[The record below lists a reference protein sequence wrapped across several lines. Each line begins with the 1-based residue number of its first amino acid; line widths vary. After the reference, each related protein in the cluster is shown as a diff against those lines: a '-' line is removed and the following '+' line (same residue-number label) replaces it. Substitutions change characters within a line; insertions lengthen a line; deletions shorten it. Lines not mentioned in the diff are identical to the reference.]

1 LFGISLLAAVL
12 ILIGGIILLGNIE
25 KSSYFIII
33 FFIKK
38 GLRKWKAR
46 VLVHLGW
53 CLSCIIMI
61 LGFLLG
67 AILNPISVI
76 SVETCTYIDGYLNV
90 QA

>member
-12 ILIGGIILLGNIE
+12 ILIGGIILL
-25 KSSYFIII
+25 
-33 FFIKK
+33 